1 MQYEAEHAGGLDPKA
16 IERLKELDPAGT
28 NRLVERVLG
37 AFRQSLERTVPKIRG
52 DRHGADADAVRL
64 VAHTLKSSAASV
76 GALRLSRLCGELEAA
91 LRHGAPI
98 ATLNPQLD
106 EVAQEVQR
114 VLDVLPPPPE
124 PTAR

>member
-1 MQYEAEHAGGLDPKA
+1 MQYRTDHAGILDPKA

-37 AFRQSLERTVPKIRG
+37 AFRASLERTMPKIRG
-52 DRHGADADAVRL
+52 DSHGADADAVRL

-76 GALRLSRLCGELEAA
+76 GALRLSQLCGDLESA

-98 ATLNPQLD
+98 DSLALQLD
-106 EVAQEVQR
+106 EVAREVQR
-114 VLDVLPPPPE
+114 VLDVLPPAE
-124 PTAR
+124 STAR